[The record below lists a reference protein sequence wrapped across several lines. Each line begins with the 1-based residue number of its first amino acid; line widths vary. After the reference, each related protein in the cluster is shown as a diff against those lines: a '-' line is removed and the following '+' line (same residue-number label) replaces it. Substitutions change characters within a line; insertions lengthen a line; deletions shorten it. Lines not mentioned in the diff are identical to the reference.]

1 MWLETL
7 QKMSSDLTFKA
18 PATNAEID
26 QISVELGVQP
36 PDELRSLLAESNG
49 VDGEYGLGL
58 LWDVARIIDDNQ
70 RFRSIPDF
78 AELYMPFDCL
88 LFFGDAGNGDQF
100 AFAILSGSVRRADVF
115 VWNHEDDSRSWVAP
129 SLQAYFDWWLFGKL
143 TVQGNQDG

>member
-1 MWLETL
+1 MWRETL

-18 PATNAEID
+18 PATDAEID
-26 QISVELGVQP
+26 QINVELGIQP

-58 LWDVARIIDDNQ
+58 LWDVARIIEDNR

-100 AFAILSGSVRRADVF
+100 AFPVLKGSVRRPDIF
-115 VWNHEDDSRSWVAP
+115 VWNHEDDSRSWAAP
-129 SLQAYFDWWLFGKL
+129 SLQTYFDRWLSGKL
-143 TVQGNQDG
+143 TI

>member
-1 MWLETL
+1 MWRETL
-7 QKMSSDLTFKA
+7 QKMSSDLTFMA
-18 PATNAEID
+18 PATDAEID
-26 QISVELGVQP
+26 QINVELGIQP

-58 LWDVARIIDDNQ
+58 LWDVARIIEDNR

-100 AFAILSGSVRRADVF
+100 AFPVLKGSVRRPDIF
-115 VWNHEDDSRSWVAP
+115 VWNHEDDSRSWAAP
-129 SLQAYFDWWLFGKL
+129 SLQTYFDWWLSGKL
-143 TVQGNQDG
+143 TI